1 MRIGIAATIS
11 LIVLLLGACGTP
23 VSVEDNTETTL
34 DEAASG
40 VVPETVRVRVSVE
53 HSSDGPPVAVEAAG
67 LESTHD
73 GWADHEIVIRGAQIE
88 WIVAAE
94 LAGLSYRTGDG
105 ALVATEMRQ
114 DAIVELGFDDT
125 AGFRIVV
132 PDELV
137 PGRHV
142 YQLDIPVWLDPV
154 GDLSAEPDDVVRIEV
169 QYDVQSPE
177 VHASVAG
184 FCDVAI
190 PLMNGRTPTDS
201 DLDQIIEVAASELE
215 PSDQA
220 AITRQ
225 ADALAASLEPDSD
238 TSPFYSTR
246 DLIQVI
252 EELCNVNMLWTAAV
266 E

>member
-1 MRIGIAATIS
+1 MRIRLGSTVS
-11 LIVLLLGACGTP
+11 LIVLLLGACGAP
-23 VSVEDNTETTL
+23 ASVGDSTQAMFA
-34 DEAASG
+34 EAASG
-40 VVPETVRVRVSVE
+40 VVPETVRVRASVE
-53 HSSDGPPVAVEAAG
+53 YSLDGPPIAVEAAG
-67 LESTHD
+67 LESTDD
-73 GWADHEIVIRGAQIE
+73 GWADHEIVISGAQVE

-94 LAGLSYRTGDG
+94 LAGLSYRASDG

-114 DAIVELGFDDT
+114 DAIVELGFNVT

-132 PDELV
+132 PDELA

-142 YQLDIPVWLDPV
+142 YQLDIPVWLDLV

-169 QYDVQSPE
+169 QYEVQSPE
-177 VHASVAG
+177 VHASVAS
-184 FCDVAI
+184 FCDVAV
-190 PLMNGRTPTDS
+190 PLMDGRTPTDS

-225 ADALAASLEPDSD
+225 AEALAASLEPDFD

-252 EELCNVNMLWTAAV
+252 EGLCNVNMLWTAAV